1 MACESLP
8 NNLGKIL
15 QNCKRKFSGVKMG
28 FSGNK
33 WIFRLRKI
41 KRKLL
46 RLSNKMAT
54 LHAKWRPKCMVILLK
69 FVNHWFL
76 STFFCLSGKIKSLAT
91 SLFNLA
97 LNLKT

>member
-1 MACESLP
+1 
-8 NNLGKIL
+8 
-15 QNCKRKFSGVKMG
+15 MG

-69 FVNHWFL
+69 FVKN
-76 STFFCLSGKIKSLAT
+76 FFCLSGKIKSLAT